1 MTDCIFRDPQA
12 MFSRSSS
19 NPPPALEITMLMLY
33 LISFQRVNGR
43 LKDTA
48 QAALMCSDV

>member
-1 MTDCIFRDPQA
+1 MTDCIFRVPQA
-12 MFSRSSS
+12 MYSRSSS

-33 LISFQRVNGR
+33 LVSFQRVNGR

-48 QAALMCSDV
+48 LAALIGSDA